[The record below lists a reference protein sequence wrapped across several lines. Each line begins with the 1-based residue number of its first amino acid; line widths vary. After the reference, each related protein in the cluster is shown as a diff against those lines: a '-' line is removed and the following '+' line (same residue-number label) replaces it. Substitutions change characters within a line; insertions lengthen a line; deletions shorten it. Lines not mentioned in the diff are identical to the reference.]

1 MNKTITTEK
10 GTLVKITEKN
20 ENEVFEQSAKA
31 LFSILTKNTLIQPIK
46 SAKFNLTAEKLD
58 NLLEKYLDELIKIS
72 NEKKIDYSKFRVKIS
87 KVNKEENVEL
97 FNLEGVIFG
106 EKAKEKRVFIQ
117 KIKDVKIN
125 IQNGEKIFA
134 EFFVEK

>member
-1 MNKTITTEK
+1 VNKTITTEK